1 MRVLGPRARLL
12 VVALASSAGL
22 TACVQV
28 PDHGGV
34 VVVDEGPQSPPDE
47 VPDFN
52 PRPPE
57 AGASPSAIVDGFLE
71 AMEATPLK
79 TDKALLFLT
88 TAERAAWKPGQAILA
103 YTRHAAPR
111 GHRTVTVRLRR
122 ADRVG
127 ATGQWRGRLGP
138 DAERVTFPMR
148 KEDGE
153 WRIARAPDA
162 LIVSKS
168 FYEQSY
174 QDASLY
180 YFDPSGRILVPE
192 VVHAPQGQQLATSLV
207 RALLSGPRPAL
218 AGVERTFIPPG
229 LTVGPSVVVSPRGL
243 ASVTLKGPDPGPLSQ
258 KSTRL
263 MLAQLAWTLRQDPAI
278 RSFEVSI
285 DGLQISDVSGAST
298 FRSRGGGLDVYDPA
312 DVKASQQIYA
322 LHRGRLVSG
331 QVNNPTPNSGPFGTT
346 RQGIGAF
353 AVSLGDRQV
362 AATTPTS
369 LLVGQVLGEQSP
381 APVLIGSGL
390 LRPAWAFG
398 QRLWDVQNQPGGA
411 KVLFVLHGRGH
422 ELRVPGVTGANV
434 RRFLVSRDGSRLV
447 AVLRGSS
454 TDRLVVSR
462 IRYGANSRPV
472 GATRARRLP
481 WSVGAGRIRDI
492 GWTSPTT
499 VAVLD
504 RLTGTQA
511 GVRILDIDG
520 STSPSET
527 PIIPVSGPVSGLA
540 TSPYATQTPY
550 AIQQQGLFDFAQA
563 DTNVSQPLSERLRH
577 LTYAG

>member
-1 MRVLGPRARLL
+1 MRILGPRSRLL
-12 VVALASSAGL
+12 LVALVSSAGL

-28 PDHGGV
+28 PHHGGV

-52 PRPPE
+52 PRPPQV
-57 AGASPSAIVDGFLE
+57 GASPSAIVDGFLE

-88 TAERAAWKPGQAILA
+88 TEERSAWKPGQAILA

-111 GHRTVTVRLRR
+111 GHRRVTVRLRG

-148 KEDGE
+148 KEDGQ
-153 WRIARAPDA
+153 WRISRAPDA

-207 RALLSGPRPAL
+207 RALLAGPRPAL
-218 AGVERTFIPPG
+218 AGVERSFIPPG
-229 LTVGPSVVVSPRGL
+229 LAVGPSVVVSPRGL
-243 ASVTLKGPDPGPLSQ
+243 ASVTLKGPDPGPLSTN
-258 KSTRL
+258 STRL

-278 RSFEVSI
+278 RSFQVSI
-285 DGLQISDVSGAST
+285 DGLQISDASGAAT
-298 FRSRGGGLDVYDPA
+298 FRSRGGSLDRYDPA

-331 QVNNPTPNSGPFGTT
+331 QVNSPTPNPGPFGTSP
-346 RQGIGAF
+346 QGIGAF
-353 AVSLGDRQV
+353 AVSLDDRQV

-369 LLVGQVLGEQSP
+369 LLVGQVLGDQSP

-390 LRPAWAFG
+390 LRPGWAFG

-447 AVLRGSS
+447 AVLRGTT
-454 TDRLVVSR
+454 TDHLVVSR
-462 IRYGANSRPV
+462 VRYDADGRPV

-481 WSVGAGRIRDI
+481 WTIGAGHIRDI
-492 GWTSPTT
+492 GWTSPT

-504 RLTGTQA
+504 RLTRTQA

-550 AIQQQGLFDFAQA
+550 AIQPQGLFDFAQA
-563 DTNVSQPLSERLRH
+563 DTNVSQPLSQRLRH